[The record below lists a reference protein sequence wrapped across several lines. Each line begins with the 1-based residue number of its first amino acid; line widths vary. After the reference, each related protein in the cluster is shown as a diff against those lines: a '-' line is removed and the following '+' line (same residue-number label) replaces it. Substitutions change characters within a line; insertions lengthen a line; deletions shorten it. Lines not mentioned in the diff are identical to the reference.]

1 MGEESGRRKI
11 RGQIAL
17 EFMIVYTVVLVVF
30 VIMFALIV
38 NERSVTLGSQ
48 DSSLMQLIAENVA
61 GGINQALQAGS
72 GFAISVPLSAG
83 IGFIPYKLYISSTGL
98 VMAQTT
104 VGKEVVSGIAA
115 SSARSL
121 VVNGSVVNSS
131 SGVYLYSLPT
141 YVGFA
146 TLSNIKGTIY
156 VDQHLPSLSALAG
169 PILFNEPSRLKLPYF
184 TGANSMITAFK
195 SANLAISKNFTV
207 DTWVY
212 MEPGQG
218 FTPVAGESSTTAQP
232 FELVINNDLPIIE
245 IDGSAAASSTY
256 AISPGGWY
264 NIAGT
269 YNGTAAS
276 VYIDGALA
284 GNSLTSNVPTG
295 SANFTIG
302 GAGHYPGNYLNGYEA
317 DVQLY
322 NAPLTANQIS
332 QLYTAGPASNP
343 KSDLG
348 HLVGWWPLNGNSNDY
363 SGYSTPTMQQN
374 VIYTSALGVNIES
387 LSLGGKPIGKLPLA
401 ISSTNNILGGS
412 NSLAISTDAD
422 GYIGTLLSSNTFS
435 GNARLNVL
443 PYQGNISASANLE
456 GWWPLDMGNHTSVS
470 DFSGNGDTGT
480 FYNGN
485 YVYSP
490 TTANFNAANFN
501 GASSYIST
509 PLPTNAVVNTT
520 IFAFFNTNSIAGQT
534 IVLLGNNGGTN
545 GYGLYIGGSNTGCPS
560 STLAILE
567 SGVRWICASVP
578 IYTNRWYNAAL
589 ISTESGANVFYSLY
603 LNGTLVY
610 TATETLPSAPSGAM
624 LIGNDN
630 ANRIFSG
637 LISNVQIYNT
647 TLSAAQISS
656 LYSEGLTGT
665 PIENS
670 GLVGWWPLSGDAN
683 NYASIASGT
692 SNVVAVTFNEISY
705 NGTLQSN
712 QTLFPSFNGQTSYV
726 SIPNKPYLNS
736 QNATVNLWVY
746 PRYYGNGAD
755 NVIAPDSS
763 AGSSILAAHGYP
775 GMWWLEFGD
784 NNNLGWYIS
793 DTGGTPDTI
802 IPGAFPGLNTWYMIT
817 GVINNTAKTFSIYEN
832 GRLEN
837 VSSFAGSIVTDTNN
851 ILVGSGLNSGA
862 NVAGGYFA
870 GRIVGFQ
877 IYNSSLSPSEIA
889 QLYLQGLP
897 VPASVNLSVG

>member
-72 GFAISVPLSAG
+72 GFAISVPLSTG

-456 GWWPLDMGNHTSVS
+456 GWWPLDMGNGTAAP
-470 DFSGNGDTGT
+470 DFSGNGNSGNFIDGSYFKPNSTTNFLVSQFNGQTSYINGTGIYAFPISNFEWIYPVNYGTSNFQVISEWIGQIYQLALSTSGNIIIWNGANNYYGPVVPLDKWSLVGFYLNDTVAILYVNGKQQSFSITGT
-480 FYNGN
+480 TSLPTSATSWIVGWQNCCGNRHFNGSMANIEVYNGLLSN
-485 YVYSP
+485 
-490 TTANFNAANFN
+490 NAYQQLYNE
-501 GASSYIST
+501 GITGT
-509 PLPTNAVVNTT
+509 PLPN
-520 IFAFFNTNSIAGQT
+520 
-534 IVLLGNNGGTN
+534 
-545 GYGLYIGGSNTGCPS
+545 
-560 STLAILE
+560 
-567 SGVRWICASVP
+567 
-578 IYTNRWYNAAL
+578 YN
-589 ISTESGANVFYSLY
+589 
-603 LNGTLVY
+603 
-610 TATETLPSAPSGAM
+610 
-624 LIGNDN
+624 
-630 ANRIFSG
+630 
-637 LISNVQIYNT
+637 
-647 TLSAAQISS
+647 
-656 LYSEGLTGT
+656 LT
-665 PIENS
+665 
-670 GLVGWWPLSGDAN
+670 GWWPLSGTASNFANVKSAYGSTPSNIVYNSIDYNGVIQTNQTTLPLFNGNTAYVNAPIGTWIGTNHNLTADAWF
-683 NYASIASGT
+683 YSTGGGGPIIGIADSLPGGGWNMPFLSMNSSGDVFGWIWGLSAIAYKGKFNRWYFGAVTYQYNSTTGGVEKFYVNGVLIGSLSGT
-692 SNVVAVTFNEISY
+692 YSPSGAFDYFTTYISGAKQANTPDY
-705 NGTLQSN
+705 
-712 QTLFPSFNGQTSYV
+712 FNG
-726 SIPNKPYLNS
+726 SI
-736 QNATVNLWVY
+736 
-746 PRYYGNGAD
+746 
-755 NVIAPDSS
+755 I
-763 AGSSILAAHGYP
+763 
-775 GMWWLEFGD
+775 
-784 NNNLGWYIS
+784 
-793 DTGGTPDTI
+793 
-802 IPGAFPGLNTWYMIT
+802 
-817 GVINNTAKTFSIYEN
+817 GV
-832 GRLEN
+832 
-837 VSSFAGSIVTDTNN
+837 
-851 ILVGSGLNSGA
+851 
-862 NVAGGYFA
+862 
-870 GRIVGFQ
+870 Q
-877 IYNSSLSPSEIA
+877 IYNKTLTPVQIE

-897 VPASVNLSVG
+897 TPESMNVSLG